1 MLNSLH
7 LILALWLRASQV
19 AQLVK
24 DPPAVWRCGFDPW
37 VREIPREEEKA
48 TNHAAEGE
56 SGMYE
61 PQKGNSKCPLLF
73 SFLRIIWWNESEI
86 IDNWIVGK
94 YSEDFTICQSLL
106 GSI

>member
-24 DPPAVWRCGFDPW
+24 NPPAVWRCGFDPW

-48 TNHAAEGE
+48 IV
-56 SGMYE
+56 
-61 PQKGNSKCPLLF
+61 
-73 SFLRIIWWNESEI
+73 II
-86 IDNWIVGK
+86 
-94 YSEDFTICQSLL
+94 
-106 GSI
+106 